1 MSGFKVANGEKVLFT
16 GDSITDAGRR
26 AEFAPYGRGYVGK
39 AIELVTA
46 KYPDRRITWV
56 NTGIGGHAV
65 RELWPR
71 WEADA
76 VAHQPDWLSVMVG
89 INDVH
94 RFLNSEPQNK
104 IDVAEYE
111 DTYRKTLTAAREG
124 TSAKLILMESFYL
137 STDPQHISMK
147 TLAQYLDVVHRLAEE
162 FGALLVP
169 THQDFQRALAVR
181 PPEAWSEDNVHPF
194 PVGHALIAL
203 SWLAVMGW

>member
-16 GDSITDAGRR
+16 GDSITAAGRQG
-26 AEFAPYGRGYVGK
+26 EFAPYGRGYASKV
-39 AIELVTA
+39 IELVTA
-46 KYPDRRITWV
+46 RYPDRRIAWV

-65 RELWPR
+65 RQLWPR

-111 DTYRKTLTAAREG
+111 DTYRKTLTAAHEK
-124 TSAKLILMESFYL
+124 TSARLVLMESFYL
-137 STDPQHISMK
+137 STDPQHISMR

-162 FGALLVP
+162 FDALLVP
-169 THQDFQRALAVR
+169 VHQDFQKALAVR

-203 SWLAVMGW
+203 SWLRVMGW

>member
-39 AIELVTA
+39 VIELATA
-46 KYPDRRITWV
+46 KYPDRRIAWV
-56 NTGIGGHAV
+56 NTGIGGHSV

-71 WEADA
+71 CEADV

-89 INDVH
+89 INDAH

-137 STDPQHISMK
+137 STDPQHMSMK
-147 TLAQYLDVVHRLAEE
+147 TLAQYLDVVHRLADE
-162 FGALLVP
+162 FDALLVP
-169 THQDFQRALAVR
+169 VHQDFQRVLALR

-194 PVGHALIAL
+194 PVGHTLIAL
-203 SWLAVMGW
+203 SWLRVMGW

>member
-39 AIELVTA
+39 VIELVTA

-71 WEADA
+71 WQED
-76 VAHQPDWLSVMVG
+76 VIAHQPDWLSVMVG
-89 INDVH
+89 INDAH
-94 RFLNSEPQNK
+94 RFLKSEPQNK

-111 DTYRKTLTAAREG
+111 DTYRKTLTAAREK
-124 TSAKLILMESFYL
+124 TSARLVLMESFYL

-162 FGALLVP
+162 FDALLVP
-169 THQDFQRALAVR
+169 VHQDFQRALAVR

-203 SWLAVMGW
+203 SWLRVMGW